1 MNPYGLR
8 IPTGQDAKGGAIMRK
23 FWIFVFP
30 LLIVSPLFGEVK
42 LTVYNSNIGL
52 VKDTRKFAFK
62 RGKQEI
68 RFTDVATGIDPTS
81 VSLKAAAVDVLEQ
94 NYEYDLVNSSKLL
107 QKYID
112 KKIALF
118 LKNEKIEEGKLLSFS
133 SQDIILDTKAGIVI
147 VKRGEI
153 VRMSLPELP
162 EGLITRPT
170 LVWLVDSKET
180 LEKSC
185 ELSYLTN
192 GLNWHAEYIG
202 NQEDG
207 SMEFS
212 GWITIDNKSG
222 ATYEDAKLKIVA
234 GKIHR
239 VEEMRRP
246 RMLAA
251 KAATEAAGPERFEQ
265 REFFEYHVYDLKGR
279 TTLENNKEKQIRFIA
294 PTDVRTKKIYIY
306 DGARNKNV
314 QVNLEFKN
322 SREAGLGIP
331 LPMGKVR
338 VFKEDVDGSLEFVG
352 EDKIDHIPEDEKV
365 TLYVGDA
372 FDLKGE
378 RKMLLRKTITD
389 RMRDEDYEI
398 VLKNHKNE
406 AVTIKV
412 VEHFWGDWR
421 VMKASHDYKKK
432 DAYTLEFE
440 VKVPKKGEVKI
451 TYSVRLTW

>member
-1 MNPYGLR
+1 MDHME
-8 IPTGQDAKGGAIMRK
+8 QDLKGGAIMRRI
-23 FWIFVFP
+23 WIFVFP
-30 LLIVSPLFGEVK
+30 FLIISSLFGEVE
-42 LTVYNSNIGL
+42 LTVYNSNVGL
-52 VKDTRKFAFK
+52 VKDTRKIAFK

-81 VSLKAAAVDVLEQ
+81 VSLEVAGVDILEQ

-112 KKIALF
+112 KNIALF
-118 LKNEKIEEGKLLSFS
+118 LKNERVEEGKLLSFS
-133 SQDIILDTKAGIVI
+133 SQDITLDTKAGIVI
-147 VKRGEI
+147 VKRDEI

-162 EGLITRPT
+162 EGLVTRPT

-180 LEKSC
+180 MEKSC
-185 ELSYLTN
+185 ELSYLTK

-202 NQEDG
+202 KEKDG
-207 SMEFS
+207 SMEFA

-222 ATYEDAKLKIVA
+222 ATYENAKLKIVA

-246 RMLAA
+246 KMLAA
-251 KAATEAAGPERFEQ
+251 KAAAEAAAPGRFEE

-314 QVNLEFKN
+314 QVKLEFKN
-322 SREAGLGIP
+322 SKEDGLGIP

-338 VFKEDVDGSLEFVG
+338 ILKEDVGGSLEFVG
-352 EDKIDHIPEDEKV
+352 EDRIDHTPKDETV
-365 TLYVGDA
+365 RLYVGDA
-372 FDLKGE
+372 FDIIGE
-378 RKMLLRKTITD
+378 RKMVLSKKITE
-389 RMRDEDYEI
+389 RMKDEDYEI

-406 AVTIKV
+406 GITVKV
-412 VEHFWGDWR
+412 VEHLWGDWKI
-421 VMKASHDYKKK
+421 MKASHDYKKK
-432 DAYTLEFE
+432 DARTIEFN
-440 VKVPKKGEVKI
+440 VRVPKNGEKKI
-451 TYSVRLTW
+451 TYTVRFTW

>member
-1 MNPYGLR
+1 MH
-8 IPTGQDAKGGAIMRK
+8 KV
-23 FWIFVFP
+23 WILVFP
-30 LLIVSPLFGEVK
+30 LFIISSLFGEVE

-52 VKDTRKFAFK
+52 VKDTRSFTFK

-68 RFTDVATGIDPTS
+68 RFTDVASGIDPTS
-81 VSLKAAAVDVLEQ
+81 VSLKARGLDVLEQ
-94 NYEYDLVNSSKLL
+94 NYEYDLVGSSKLL

-112 KKIALF
+112 KKITMF
-118 LKNEKIEEGKLLSFS
+118 LNNERVEEGTLLSFS
-133 SQDIILDTKAGIVI
+133 SQDITLDTRAGIVI
-147 VKRGEI
+147 VKRGEV

-170 LVWLVDSKET
+170 LVWLVDSKES
-180 LEKSC
+180 LERSC

-202 NQEDG
+202 KQEDG
-207 SMEFS
+207 LMEFS

-234 GKIHR
+234 GQIHR
-239 VEEMRRP
+239 LEEARRP
-246 RMLAA
+246 MAYTAKVAA
-251 KAATEAAGPERFEQ
+251 EAAAPEGFEE

-294 PTDVRTKKIYIY
+294 PTDIRTKKLYVY
-306 DGARNKNV
+306 DAARHKNV

-322 SREAGLGIP
+322 DKESGLGIP

-338 VFKEDVDGSLEFVG
+338 VFKQDVDGSLEFVG
-352 EDKIDHIPEDEKV
+352 EDKIDHTPKDEKV

-378 RKMLLRKTITD
+378 RKMLLRKKITD

-398 VLKNHKNE
+398 VLKNHKDE
-406 AVTIKV
+406 DVTIKV
-412 VEHFWGDWR
+412 KEHFWGDWR
-421 VMKASHDYKKK
+421 VMKSSQDYNKK
-432 DAYTLEFE
+432 DAYTLEFD
-440 VKVPKKGEVKI
+440 VRVPKEGEVKI
-451 TYSVRLTW
+451 TYSVRTTW